1 MWHPEDPNIGTQADR
16 NEVTRLRLAR
26 SQVHDGR
33 MKEFGRTCNQL
44 LTSPDRSILS
54 ILTEKAI
61 FIHMAR
67 IGDQTTTL
75 AEGRRGGEYPLKT
88 LHSSME
94 GCLPDWGELIKDF
107 SVAAQNIK
115 NQHELEDLSLDD
127 TYEWPTAE
135 NIDGSMKYNSSRS
148 SSPIVYM

>member
-1 MWHPEDPNIGTQADR
+1 
-16 NEVTRLRLAR
+16 
-26 SQVHDGR
+26 

-107 SVAAQNIK
+107 SVAAQI
-115 NQHELEDLSLDD
+115 
-127 TYEWPTAE
+127 
-135 NIDGSMKYNSSRS
+135 SR
-148 SSPIVYM
+148 INMNLRT